1 MNKKTLIP
9 AGVGI
14 GVIIVAIALI
24 ASGNNETQTIQEP
37 ENQPST
43 LSFSYID
50 TNKDLQST
58 LDLQQ
63 IRMSSPLKLNG
74 FSIEQY
80 CTFFSDEAL
89 QKSIEYCTSTELLD
103 SQGQYLGNIH
113 MVGAPSEPWYVIG
126 VIQTN
131 PTVSQLDEI
140 KAVYRTMIESTVCE
154 CWEDES
160 PGGFE
165 SVSDWIDAANSHHL
179 EAERITSKSEI
190 SGIAQK
196 NLLLEITTNTEGY
209 LWKFIIPVHN

>member
-1 MNKKTLIP
+1 MNKKTLVP
-9 AGVGI
+9 VGVGI
-14 GVIIVAIALI
+14 GVILIAIALMVP
-24 ASGNNETQTIQEP
+24 GNDEVQSTQEP

-43 LSFSYID
+43 LSVSYVD
-50 TNKDLQST
+50 TNKDLQHT

-80 CTFFSDEAL
+80 CTFFSDDAL
-89 QKSIEYCTSTELLD
+89 QNSIEYCTSTELLD
-103 SQGQYLGNIH
+103 SEGQYLGNIH
-113 MVGAPSEPWYVIG
+113 MVGAPYEPWYVIG
-126 VIQTN
+126 VIQAS

-154 CWEDES
+154 CWEDEA

-165 SVSDWIDAANSHHL
+165 SVSDWIDAAYSHHL

-196 NLLLEITTNTEGY
+196 TLLLEITTNTEGY
-209 LWKFIIPVHN
+209 LWKFIIPV